1 MFMSVLMRV
10 NLPYEWNFGIICPVL
25 KKGDPMACSNYRGI
39 LLLKNYGQIPM
50 WLSKREINDQ
60 SDLHL
65 KSNYGKDS

>member
-1 MFMSVLMRV
+1 MRV